1 MTTLCYRPT
10 LSRLGLEMIDFQK
23 DGFGKVLEN
32 FFKQIEADI
41 KNNEYRNPKEL
52 HDSDYPQQLE
62 KLVLSRFGLKIHVN
76 MNTDCLGAIMPYY
89 ANNQHVLAA
98 NWVRDFID
106 DDADF
111 NKIRKDIANKTGFI
125 DLKKAKLGGIF
136 SVYVHE
142 CWLDVYSMVTFYK
155 MTPGQMAAILLHEIG
170 HAFTYYEYA
179 DRLTRTNQVMLNLTE
194 HLFSNKE
201 KDLNYVYAEVKKIK
215 DITKEEAEVIA
226 SGNRVIAGVKLSRVY
241 IESVGEALTNSKYND
256 TASEQLADMFAS
268 RFGMGR
274 ELIEGLEA
282 LYKAHGG
289 AAEHKEGV
297 GRFFMYLMS
306 FLAEM
311 MLPAVILIYC
321 LPVSVPLGIALGAFI
336 LILLIYNSGDA
347 VRDMTYDDLK
357 QRYVRIRQE
366 YISLV
371 KDKNLGI
378 PALKNHIDKLDYV
391 DKIIADLKPYK
402 GFLRAVSNI
411 AFGVSRDAKA
421 DIELQQLIE
430 NLAHNDLFLMSAKF
444 RIANQGN

>member
-1 MTTLCYRPT
+1 MTTLRYKPT

-32 FFKQIEADI
+32 FFKQIETDI
-41 KNNEYRNPKEL
+41 KNNEYRNRKEL

-62 KLVLSRFGLKIHVN
+62 KLVLNRFGLKIHVN

-98 NWVRDFID
+98 SWVRQFID

-111 NKIRKDIANKTGFI
+111 NKIRKDITNKTGFI

-201 KDLNYVYAEVKKIK
+201 KDLNYVYAEVKKIR

-226 SGNRVIAGVKLSRVY
+226 SGNRVIAGVKLSRIYV
-241 IESVGEALTNSKYND
+241 ESVGEALTNSKYND

-289 AAEHKEGV
+289 APDHKTGV
-297 GRFFMYLMS
+297 GRFFMYLLT
-306 FLAEM
+306 FIGEM
-311 MLPAVILIYC
+311 FLPAAIFAYCFPVSLPLAVIVGVLVLISLIY
-321 LPVSVPLGIALGAFI
+321 L
-336 LILLIYNSGDA
+336 SGDG

-357 QRYVRIRQE
+357 QRYIRVRQE
-366 YISLV
+366 YISAV
-371 KDKNLGI
+371 KDKNLDI
-378 PALKNHIDKLDYV
+378 PALKAHIEKLDV
-391 DKIIADLKPYK
+391 MDKIIADMKPFN
-402 GFLRAVSNI
+402 GHFNVISNI
-411 AFGVSRDAKA
+411 IFSTNRDAKA
-421 DIELQQLIE
+421 DIQLQQLIE

>member
-1 MTTLCYRPT
+1 MTTLRYRPT

-32 FFKQIEADI
+32 FFKQIDTDI
-41 KNNEYRNPKEL
+41 KNNEYRNRKEL

-62 KLVLSRFGLKIHVN
+62 KLVFSRFGLKIHVN

-98 NWVRDFID
+98 YWVREYID

-111 NKIRKDIANKTGFI
+111 NKIRKDITNKTGFI

-142 CWLDVYSMVTFYK
+142 CWLDVYNMVTFYK
-155 MTPGQMAAILLHEIG
+155 MAPGHMAAILLHEIG

-201 KDLNYVYAEVKKIK
+201 KDLNYVYAEVKKIR

-226 SGNRVIAGVKLSRVY
+226 SGNRVIAGVKLSRIYV
-241 IESVGEALTNSKYND
+241 ESVGEALTNSKYND

-274 ELIEGLEA
+274 ELIEGLET
-282 LYKAHGG
+282 LYKKHGG
-289 AAEHKEGV
+289 APDHKTGV
-297 GRFFMYLMS
+297 GRFFMYLLT
-306 FLAEM
+306 FIAEM
-311 MLPAVILIYC
+311 FLPAVMFSYW
-321 LPVSVPLGIALGAFI
+321 LPVSLPIAVAVGFLFLFC
-336 LILLIYNSGDA
+336 LIWLSGDGT
-347 VRDMTYDDLK
+347 RDMTYDDLK
-357 QRYVRIRQE
+357 QRYIRVRQE
-366 YISLV
+366 YISAV
-371 KDKNLGI
+371 KDKNMDI
-378 PALKNHIDKLDYV
+378 PTLKAHIEKLDV
-391 DKIIADLKPYK
+391 MDKIIADMKPFNGY
-402 GFLRAVSNI
+402 FNIISNI
-411 AFGVSRDAKA
+411 VFSRNRDAKA
-421 DIELQQLIE
+421 DIQLQQLIE
-430 NLAHNDLFLMSAKF
+430 NLAHNDLFLMSAKI
-444 RIANQGN
+444 RVSNQGN